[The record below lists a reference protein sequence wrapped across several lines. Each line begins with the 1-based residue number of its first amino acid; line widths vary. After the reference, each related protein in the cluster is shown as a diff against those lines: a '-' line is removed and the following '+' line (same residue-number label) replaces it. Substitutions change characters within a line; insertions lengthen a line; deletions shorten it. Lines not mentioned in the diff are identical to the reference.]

1 MVSGIGSE
9 CLGKAVAGSVT
20 AIDVTFH
27 PVPCRKQLI
36 VDVREDFKLQVPRAL
51 KEHLV
56 GQLRTFF
63 LPKES

>member
-1 MVSGIGSE
+1 
-9 CLGKAVAGSVT
+9 
-20 AIDVTFH
+20 
-27 PVPCRKQLI
+27 VPCRKQLM

-63 LPKES
+63 MPKES